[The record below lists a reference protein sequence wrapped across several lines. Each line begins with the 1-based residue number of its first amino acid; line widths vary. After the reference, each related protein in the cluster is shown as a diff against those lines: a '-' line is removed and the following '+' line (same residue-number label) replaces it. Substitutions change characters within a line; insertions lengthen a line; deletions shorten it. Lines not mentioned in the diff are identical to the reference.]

1 MLQGNVPLRHLLNAK
16 PPFMSWWRSDFN
28 EVNDCALSDDK
39 NNFEDEK
46 IYKKWKNLAKK
57 TETHPNLSK
66 DLALILFKMHKE
78 VLLHP
83 MKIAVN
89 LANAKK
95 NSDLTK
101 FLLENEESNSKIDIL
116 TTRYSLEA

>member
-1 MLQGNVPLRHLLNAK
+1 
-16 PPFMSWWRSDFN
+16 MSWWRYDFN
-28 EVNDCALSDDK
+28 EVNNWALSDGKK
-39 NNFEDEK
+39 NLEDEK

-57 TETHPNLSK
+57 TENHPNLSK

-89 LANAKK
+89 LANSKK
-95 NSDLTK
+95 LSEFTK